1 MRPFPPFVTPVTHP
15 HDRGAVLR
23 RNLVTAAASF
33 YGAMAGVAIVW
44 SLLAGRPLFWT
55 GEPPSAGSVLRW
67 MVVGILLGASV
78 ILLSRL
84 TLDRFA
90 WAESLAEWFA
100 AVLGPISWKTAL
112 MLALLSGFAEEML
125 FRGAM
130 QPTLGLIPTT
140 VVFGLMHWPPRAEL
154 RAWTAL
160 TMLLGL
166 VFGVATEMS
175 GHLAAAI
182 TAHFLINFVNLT
194 EIGRMS
200 RS

>member
-1 MRPFPPFVTPVTHP
+1 M
-15 HDRGAVLR
+15 LR

-33 YGAMAGVAIVW
+33 YGAMAGVAVVW
-44 SLLAGRPLFWT
+44 ALLAGRPLFWI
-55 GEPPSAGSVLRW
+55 GEPPSMSSVLRW
-67 MVVGILLGASV
+67 TVVGTLVGFSV

-90 WAESLAEWFA
+90 WAEGLAEWFA

-112 MLALLSGFAEEML
+112 VLALLSGFAEEML

-140 VVFGLMHWPPRAEL
+140 IIFGLMHWPPRAEL
-154 RAWTAL
+154 RAWTVL
-160 TMLLGL
+160 TTLLGL
-166 VFGVATEMS
+166 VFGLATEMS
-175 GHLAAAI
+175 GHLTAAI
-182 TAHFLINFVNLT
+182 VAHFVINFVNLT
-194 EIGRMS
+194 EIGKMS